1 MLAVK
6 LEDVQK
12 DLNNLWTQASSA
24 VKAKVKE
31 AKAKEAK
38 EKAKKQSSGSQ
49 LQPSAGAPATGA
61 MQTEVKLGQTAKPS
75 KLSKATPGPLLV
87 PAPPAALP
95 GPATP
100 TTPTGSALGA
110 LPEASA
116 VTGADVGVVQAGGLG
131 GAALAGGLRR
141 GLSKIASVPS
151 MQDLEQSSRSRVRLG
166 VAPAVGEG
174 GIKALGRESQQPL
187 GRASRRPQRRA
198 STGCLRGKQF
208 PAIPKSCT
216 TPRADAPLIRRSRP
230 IPARSNL
237 DADAAPAVTASGED
251 AHQTLSGSTSTV
263 SDDNSSYSSDPNEPY
278 RPQRTNSFTIGT
290 QLPSVMRMLSL
301 LSATYGWDPEEFG
314 HQLDYELQ
322 QESTFNGSPRP
333 GKPLLQAAPTHS
345 PATAQVAAAM
355 GAGLG
360 KHPTVAPGKRCPDCG
375 AVAACKP
382 PPPANKGLTRMGT
395 KHGKAS
401 ASHGNLAELALA
413 KPSPAAEAA
422 LQRMSRMSNQ
432 DSTAA
437 PPCPTCGHRPKP
449 RRHSASNAEL
459 SCTRLLPVQ

>member
-6 LEDVQK
+6 LEGVQK
-12 DLNNLWTQASSA
+12 DLDNLWTQASSS

-38 EKAKKQSSGSQ
+38 EKARKQSSGSQ
-49 LQPSAGAPATGA
+49 LPPGPSAGAPSTGA
-61 MQTEVKLGQTAKPS
+61 MQAEVKQGQTLKPS

-87 PAPPAALP
+87 PAPPAAA
-95 GPATP
+95 PAPAAP

-116 VTGADVGVVQAGGLG
+116 VTDADVGAVQVGGLS

-151 MQDLEQSSRSRVRLG
+151 MQDLEQTSRNQGRLG
-166 VAPAVGEG
+166 L
-174 GIKALGRESQQPL
+174 GIKGLGRESQQPL
-187 GRASRRPQRRA
+187 GKVSRRPQRRA
-198 STGCLRGKQF
+198 STGCLRGRHF
-208 PAIPKSCT
+208 PAVPKSCT
-216 TPRADAPLIRRSRP
+216 TPREHAPLTRRSRP
-230 IPARSNL
+230 IPTRP
-237 DADAAPAVTASGED
+237 DFGADATPAVTASGED
-251 AHQTLSGSTSTV
+251 AHHTRTGSTSTV
-263 SDDNSSYSSDPNEPY
+263 SDDTSSYSADPNEPY

-322 QESTFNGSPRP
+322 QESSFNGGARP
-333 GKPLLQAAPTHS
+333 DKPLLEAASKPGSATTQA
-345 PATAQVAAAM
+345 AAAM
-355 GAGLG
+355 GAGVG
-360 KHPTVAPGKRCPDCG
+360 KHPNVAPGKRCPDCG

-432 DSTAA
+432 DSAGM